1 MVRMV
6 RSLAD
11 RTFQLWYYH
20 TGWMGELFHM
30 CQDEYAI
37 GKATAQLDF
46 CSHHDGCSF
55 RISPALT
62 TPKNSGIYDIIRHLH
77 PQFSKISQT
86 QHQDMQLAEFQRS
99 TQNFRVVLQI
109 DVPLDVV
116 RKVSVWTLVKFCSSL
131 TKLNVL
137 SHSRTLALRQVLVTV
152 LVAH

>member
-1 MVRMV
+1 MILPAKVRY
-6 RSLAD
+6 SPNIALWANITLAFA
-11 RTFQLWYYH
+11 RVEYYH

-86 QHQDMQLAEFQRS
+86 QHQDM
-99 TQNFRVVLQI
+99 
-109 DVPLDVV
+109 
-116 RKVSVWTLVKFCSSL
+116 
-131 TKLNVL
+131 
-137 SHSRTLALRQVLVTV
+137 
-152 LVAH
+152 